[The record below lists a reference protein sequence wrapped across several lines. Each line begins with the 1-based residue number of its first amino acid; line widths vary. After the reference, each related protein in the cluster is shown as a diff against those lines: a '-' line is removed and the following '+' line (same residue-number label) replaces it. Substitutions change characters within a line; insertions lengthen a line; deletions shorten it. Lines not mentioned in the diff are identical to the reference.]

1 MDNVREKLVEMLD
14 EIQDCGQAVTYSFES
29 VTVSRTDNY
38 GVADHLLAHG
48 VTVQEWIPVSEPPK
62 ENGRYYVHVKMH
74 DISYVKI
81 ASFSK
86 ESVAGLHDNGWH
98 DYDSDVGFYEVKD
111 VTHWMPL
118 PQPPKGVSEEALP
131 VADEATERSV
141 AVEKTEDQRKPE
153 GFIGHRKLEVSEDEV
168 QRVP

>member
-1 MDNVREKLVEMLD
+1 MDNIREKLAKLIE
-14 EIQDCGQAVTYSFES
+14 ESRIRKTENEGYCICGSYII
-29 VTVSRTDNY
+29 
-38 GVADHLLAHG
+38 ADHLLVNG

-62 ENGRYYVHVKMH
+62 KNGRYYVHFKMH

-118 PQPPKGVSEEALP
+118 PSAPKGE
-131 VADEATERSV
+131 
-141 AVEKTEDQRKPE
+141 
-153 GFIGHRKLEVSEDEV
+153 
-168 QRVP
+168 